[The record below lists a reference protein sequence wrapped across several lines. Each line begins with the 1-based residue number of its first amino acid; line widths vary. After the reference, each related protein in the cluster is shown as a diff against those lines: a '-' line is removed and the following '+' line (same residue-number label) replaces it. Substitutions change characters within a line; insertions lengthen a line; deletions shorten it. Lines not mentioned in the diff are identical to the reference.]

1 MSTFLHASPPPAPQ
15 IVVDNEVTA
24 KELLEKGKLTKR
36 VTIIPLNK
44 VGGKVWEKV
53 WEKGRG

>member
-1 MSTFLHASPPPAPQ
+1 M
-15 IVVDNEVTA
+15 VDNEVTA

-44 VGGKVWEKV
+44 VGGQVWDMV
-53 WEKGRG
+53 WDKGRG